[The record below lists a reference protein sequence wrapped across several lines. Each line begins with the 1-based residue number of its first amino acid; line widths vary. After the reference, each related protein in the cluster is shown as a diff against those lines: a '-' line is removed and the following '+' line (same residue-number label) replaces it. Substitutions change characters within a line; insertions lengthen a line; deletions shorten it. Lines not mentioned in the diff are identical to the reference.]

1 MVVAMRMPS
10 NFSISSRMM
19 FWMAFSVCATLLEP
33 LALLMFWRLLN
44 SASASL
50 KSRMGFCFSFSQ
62 SLR

>member
-1 MVVAMRMPS
+1 MSRLSVRLVVAMRMPS
-10 NFSISSRMM
+10 SFSISSKM
-19 FWMAFSVCATLLEP
+19 
-33 LALLMFWRLLN
+33 MFWRLLN